1 MITKQK
7 RPWPQGQALHRLAD
21 IQPYLQ
27 RADKILDIGSGNC
40 ILAKELLDSGYNLTP
55 LDVVDKSRV
64 PEIKPLIYDG
74 KRLPFADNSFD
85 VALLITVLHHT
96 PDPELILREACRVA
110 SRIMIVE
117 DLHDSIF
124 QKYLTFA
131 MDSTL
136 NLEFFGHPHS
146 NKNAEE
152 WRQTFGELG
161 LEVIEEHSHPFW
173 RFFKSGTFYL
183 KRK

>member
-1 MITKQK
+1 MIAKQK
-7 RPWPQGQALHRLAD
+7 RPWPLGQVLHRLAD
-21 IQPYLQ
+21 IQPYF
-27 RADKILDIGSGNC
+27 RKDDKILDIGCGNC

-55 LDVVDKSRV
+55 LDVVDKSRI
-64 PEIKPLIYDG
+64 PEIEPLIYDG
-74 KRLPFADNSFD
+74 KRLPFANNSFD

-117 DLHDSIF
+117 DLHTNLL

-136 NLEFFGHPHS
+136 NMEFFGHPHS
-146 NKNAEE
+146 NKTAAE
-152 WRQTFGELG
+152 WRTVFEKLG
-161 LEVIEEHSHPFW
+161 LEIAAEHSHPSW
-173 RFFKSGTFYL
+173 YFFRSGTFYL